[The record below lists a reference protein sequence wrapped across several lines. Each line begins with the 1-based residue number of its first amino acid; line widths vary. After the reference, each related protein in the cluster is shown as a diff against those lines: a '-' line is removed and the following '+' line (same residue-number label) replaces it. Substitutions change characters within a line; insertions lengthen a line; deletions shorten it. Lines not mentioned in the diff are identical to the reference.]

1 MMILT
6 KGELRRREEAVV
18 AGFIE
23 RDGDKAFEHVQ
34 ELIKVNANDGVLFRF
49 RPPKEYELIR

>member
-18 AGFIE
+18 AGFVE
-23 RDGDKAFEHVQ
+23 RNGDKD
-34 ELIKVNANDGVLFRF
+34 K
-49 RPPKEYELIR
+49 

>member
-1 MMILT
+1 MILT

-34 ELIKVNANDGVLFRF
+34 ELIKVSNIRLFI
-49 RPPKEYELIR
+49 KCIKQIHMLIY